1 MDTEAV
7 TVVSG
12 LPRSGTSMLMKIL
25 EEGGL
30 PPLTDNKREA
40 DVDNPKGY
48 YEFDRVLKLPDD
60 VTWLPEARGK
70 AVKVLAI
77 LVKHLPPGYRYR
89 VIFIQRNMDEMLASQ
104 KKMLVRRG
112 EDPDRISDSEMR
124 DLFNKTVKDLKN
136 NLALRND
143 ISVLYVSYN
152 DIMKNPQPHIDAI
165 DKFMGGWM
173 DKDKMKAVVDAR
185 LYRNRAQ

>member
-89 VIFIQRNMDEMLASQ
+89 VI
-104 KKMLVRRG
+104 
-112 EDPDRISDSEMR
+112 
-124 DLFNKTVKDLKN
+124 
-136 NLALRND
+136 
-143 ISVLYVSYN
+143 
-152 DIMKNPQPHIDAI
+152 
-165 DKFMGGWM
+165 
-173 DKDKMKAVVDAR
+173 
-185 LYRNRAQ
+185 